1 MKGFAQNNFFLT
13 FPHWILIYTGEI
25 LIIIIGERAGDSSS
39 NVISLD
45 PKLPLSFFPLT
56 KIVCPKKEICTN
68 ENKSKPTYRLNTI
81 MAISPIEIII
91 KIVENF
97 PSLIN
102 NLR

>member
-1 MKGFAQNNFFLT
+1 MKIKVNL
-13 FPHWILIYTGEI
+13 HIH
-25 LIIIIGERAGDSSS
+25 
-39 NVISLD
+39 
-45 PKLPLSFFPLT
+45 
-56 KIVCPKKEICTN
+56 
-68 ENKSKPTYRLNTI
+68 RLNTI